1 MPSFGFHFGDDERF
15 ARIEKLLIDLSRVL
29 KTVDLDLKRE
39 FRLMTSKLDT
49 IGPKLDAMTTVGDGM
64 EALLASLV
72 AEIATLR
79 TGDPEQDAKIDA
91 LNAKIEAKT
100 AEWSAAV
107 ANVPVSAEPGPGPV
121 PVE

>member
-1 MPSFGFHFGDDERF
+1 MPTFGFHFGDDECF
-15 ARIEKLLIDLSRVL
+15 ARIEKLLVDLGRAF
-29 KTVDLDLKRE
+29 KTLDLDLKKE
-39 FRLMTSKLDT
+39 IRLMTSKLDT

-72 AEIATLR
+72 TEIATLR

>member
-15 ARIEKLLIDLSRVL
+15 ARIEKLV
-29 KTVDLDLKRE
+29 VDLGRAFKTLDLDIKRE

-72 AEIATLR
+72 EEIATLH
-79 TGDPEQDAKIDA
+79 TGDPEQDAKVDA
-91 LNAKIEAKT
+91 INAKIEAKT

-107 ANVPVSAEPGPGPV
+107 ANVPVSPTPGPGPGPV
-121 PVE
+121 E